1 MIDVV
6 GNRGYAEWVV
16 TAKQTSDLVL
26 DDDVL
31 TEIIET
37 PITLRGVTIARF
49 VGNRIAELRRSGSPR
64 RVSASA
70 KPRGALPPEA
80 FACRRSSIP
89 APEADRPARASRW
102 RSA

>member
-37 PITLRGVTIARF
+37 PITLPGVTIARF
-49 VGNRIAELRRSGSPR
+49 VGDRIAELRHHWDEVPLREG
-64 RVSASA
+64 V
-70 KPRGALPPEA
+70 GV
-80 FACRRSSIP
+80 IP
-89 APEADRPARASRW
+89 AD
-102 RSA
+102 